1 MDKIDRKHSRLLD
14 VYLWS
19 EHQGLSLFCDELWE
33 ENFKYDQLNNTN
45 STKYKKMFKL
55 VVLNLYIV
63 WLDDETLAVGLSMS
77 PNEYKQGSRYS
88 QLFISRKIIPIV
100 RKMHK
105 KGLIDLL
112 RGSEQSGKT
121 TRIRATSNLIK
132 EFELLNLCPLKDIM
146 PRFIYSELVV
156 LQEKIKVK
164 GTKTK
169 KKILHEYEDTPATN
183 QMKKDMLSYNN
194 LLHHTHIDIPTLKKP
209 HILHKG
215 KVIKV
220 SHLDKLVQRIF
231 YRGTF
236 ELGGRLHGGF
246 WQKVGSK
253 WRSQIYMDGGAT
265 VEADYSGLHIS
276 LLFGLQGEQPP
287 QDPYT
292 LDYKL
297 AGFNKG
303 EQRAVVKR
311 LMLTT
316 INAKEEIKALD
327 AFRDKA
333 QTTKER
339 KLKNIQLKEILDA
352 FCTQH
357 PLIKDS
363 ICKDKGVELMRLD
376 GEIAMAVVNH
386 FTEKGIP
393 ILSVHDSFI
402 IHCEKSIE
410 LKEAMNKAASDAV
423 GCKINISQ
431 EHQGLDEVGKI
442 RDEEPESNVSFTNTT
457 SVDKITK
464 EYKQRLQEHEGWR
477 ISGINCLKGYMDMSL
492 VQPNLYQTLSKSAE
506 EHMRLVMLEQEATD
520 TTSNN

>member
-19 EHQGLSLFCDELWE
+19 EHQGLSSLCDELWE
-33 ENFKYDQLNNTN
+33 ENFKHDQLNNTN

-55 VVLNLYIV
+55 VVLNLYVV
-63 WLDDETLAVGLSMS
+63 WLEDETLAVGLSMS
-77 PNEYKQGSRYS
+77 PNEYKLGSRYS

-121 TRIRATSNLIK
+121 TRIRATSILIK
-132 EFELLNLCPLKDIM
+132 EFEALNLCQFKDIV
-146 PRFIYSELVV
+146 PRFIHSELVV
-156 LQEKIKVK
+156 LQETIKVK

-169 KKILHEYEDTPATN
+169 KKILHEYEDTTATK
-183 QMKKDMLSYNN
+183 QMRQYMRSYNS
-194 LLHHTHIDIPTLKKP
+194 LLHHTHIDIPTLTKP
-209 HILHKG
+209 YIIHKD
-215 KVIKV
+215 KLIKV
-220 SHLDKLVQRIF
+220 SHLNKLVKRIF
-231 YRGTF
+231 YRGSF

-246 WQKVGSK
+246 WQQIGSQ

-287 QDPYT
+287 ADPYT

-297 AGFNKG
+297 AGFNKV

-311 LMLTT
+311 LMLNT
-316 INAKEEIKALD
+316 INAKEETKAFD

-333 QTTKER
+333 KTTKER
-339 KLKNIQLKEILDA
+339 KLKNIQLKELLDA
-352 FCTQH
+352 FCIQH

-376 GEIAMAVVNH
+376 GEIAMAVVNY
-386 FTEKGIP
+386 FTERGIP

-410 LKEAMNKAASDAV
+410 LKEAMNKAVSDAV
-423 GCKINISQ
+423 GCKINITQ
-431 EHQGLDEVGKI
+431 EHQGLDEVEKI
-442 RDEEPESNVSFTNTT
+442 RDGDPESNVSFTNIM
-457 SVDKITK
+457 SIDKITK
-464 EYKQRLQEHEGWR
+464 EYEQRLHEHEEWR
-477 ISGINCLKGYMDMSL
+477 ISGINCLKGYMDIAL
-492 VQPNLYQTLSKSAE
+492 VQPNLYLTLSKSAE
-506 EHMRLVMLEQEATD
+506 EHMRLTKLEQEAAD
-520 TTSNN
+520 TSSNN